1 MCLSFFHMY
10 KEGEIQNKS
19 LQKNINK
26 IKILAQNLCKNKAL
40 NKD

>member
-1 MCLSFFHMY
+1 MCLNFFHMY

-26 IKILAQNLCKNKAL
+26 ILAQNLCKNKAL